1 LTELFFSLYPDIRTN
16 FLGEEVISM
25 AVSKK
30 YAFGLEK
37 NVAAALTYLLGW
49 VTGILFFLVEKDPDI
64 RFHAL
69 QSIIFFGS
77 LTILGILPVLGWLL
91 SPFLFLIG
99 LVGWIVLLV
108 KAYQGEKF
116 KLPIIGELA
125 VKYSHR

>member
-1 LTELFFSLYPDIRTN
+1 M
-16 FLGEEVISM
+16 V
-25 AVSKK
+25 ASKK

-49 VTGILFFLVEKDPDI
+49 LTGLLFYLVEKDPDI
-64 RFHAL
+64 RFHAV
-69 QSIIFFGS
+69 QSVIFFGG
-77 LTILGILPVLGWLL
+77 LTILSLLPVLGWLL

-116 KLPIIGELA
+116 KLPVIGGLA
-125 VKYSHR
+125 VKYAHR

>member
-1 LTELFFSLYPDIRTN
+1 
-16 FLGEEVISM
+16 M
-25 AVSKK
+25 AVNKK

-49 VTGILFFLVEKDPDI
+49 LTGLLFFLAEKDPDI

-77 LTILGILPVLGWLL
+77 LTILSILPVLGWLL

-99 LVGWIVLLV
+99 LIGWIVLLV

-116 KLPIIGELA
+116 KLPVIGGLA
-125 VKYSHR
+125 IRYAHR

>member
-1 LTELFFSLYPDIRTN
+1 VNLVAT
-16 FLGEEVISM
+16 
-25 AVSKK
+25 SKK

-37 NVAAALTYLLGW
+37 NAAAALAYLLVW
-49 VTGILFFLVEKDPDI
+49 LTGLLFLLVEKDPDI
-64 RFHAL
+64 RFHAI
-69 QSIIFFGS
+69 QSIIFFGG
-77 LTILGILPVLGWLL
+77 LTILSMLPVLGWLL

-99 LVGWIVLLV
+99 LVGWIILLV

>member
-1 LTELFFSLYPDIRTN
+1 
-16 FLGEEVISM
+16 M
-25 AVSKK
+25 ADKK

-37 NVAAALTYLLGW
+37 NTASALTYLLGW
-49 VTGILFFLVEKDPDI
+49 LTGLLFFLAERDSDI

-69 QSIIFFGS
+69 QSIIFFGG
-77 LTILGILPVLGWLL
+77 LTVLGIIPVVGWLL

-116 KLPIIGELA
+116 KLPVIGNWA
-125 VKYSHR
+125 QRYSR